1 MRALKSVKLQVVTRL
16 LLSTYISTKTTD
28 CAILLLLEIIIKEGV
43 RMKFKELLAEV
54 SCEVAEYRRDIFNTI
69 ILGLIIGT
77 RKKCVYHI
85 FRTFQ
90 LLAESVGLTE
100 KRFYI
105 ILNSFFREV
114 A

>member
-1 MRALKSVKLQVVTRL
+1 
-16 LLSTYISTKTTD
+16 
-28 CAILLLLEIIIKEGV
+28 
-43 RMKFKELLAEV
+43 MKFKKLLAEV
-54 SCEVAEYRRDIFNTI
+54 SGEVAEYRRDIFNTI

-100 KRFYI
+100 KRFYMFLQSSKI
-105 ILNSFFREV
+105 PLDNMWKVIYKLIGKV
-114 A
+114 